1 MNAEPALEGLGVVI
15 TRPRAA
21 AEALAV
27 SLARHGART
36 FVFPALAIDAVG
48 DSPALDAA
56 LAMLPRCDLAIF
68 VSANAVERGLALAR
82 GRGAWP
88 ASARVAAIGEATAE
102 ALRNSGFTRVISP
115 RERHDS
121 EALLAHDELK
131 AVDGRNI
138 LIFRGR
144 GGRELLKETL
154 EARGAHVTHV
164 ECYRRVRPAG
174 DAAAL
179 VGAWTR
185 GEIQAVSVLSA
196 ETLENFVE
204 MIGAEGAAHLASTT
218 LVVPHAAVASHPL
231 ARRFAGVLVAPPG
244 AEGIPRALA
253 SLRLRT

>member
-1 MNAEPALEGLGVVI
+1 MSAEPALQGLGVVI

-21 AEALAV
+21 AEALAE
-27 SLARHGART
+27 SLARHGARA
-36 FVFPALAIDAVG
+36 FVFPALAIEAVG
-48 DSPALDAA
+48 DSPALDTALAA
-56 LAMLPRCDLAIF
+56 LPGCDLAIF
-68 VSANAVERGLALAR
+68 VSANAVERGVALVKRR
-82 GRGAWP
+82 GGWP
-88 ASARVAAIGEATAE
+88 AGPRVAAIGEATAE

-121 EALLAHDELK
+121 EALLAQDELK
-131 AVDGRNI
+131 AVEGRNI
-138 LIFRGR
+138 LIFRGT
-144 GGRELLKETL
+144 GGRELLKEAL
-154 EARGAHVTHV
+154 EARGARVTYV

-174 DAAAL
+174 DAAPL

-204 MIGAEGAAHLASTT
+204 MIGAEGATHLASTT
-218 LVVPHAAVASHPL
+218 LVVPHATVASHPL

-253 SLRLRT
+253 GLRVRT